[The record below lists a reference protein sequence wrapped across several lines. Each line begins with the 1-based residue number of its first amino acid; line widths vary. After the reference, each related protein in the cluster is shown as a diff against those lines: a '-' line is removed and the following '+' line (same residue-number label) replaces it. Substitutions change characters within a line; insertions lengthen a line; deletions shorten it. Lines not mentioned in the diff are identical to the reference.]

1 MIKIGVSVHYRD
13 GANHLRTGVVDAS
26 SIASGRRL
34 WRVSDRWFE
43 GRDLVAVEREA
54 AS

>member
-1 MIKIGVSVHYRD
+1 MIKIGVPVRYRD

-43 GRDLVAVEREA
+43 GCDLVVIDPA
-54 AS
+54 AMS

>member
-1 MIKIGVSVHYRD
+1 MIKIGVPVHYRD
-13 GANHLRTGVVDAS
+13 GANHLRTGAVDAS

-43 GRDLVAVEREA
+43 GCDLA
-54 AS
+54 AIDPAAMS